1 MQIQVLYEALATLSS
16 GLFTGAALYV
26 SLVEHPA
33 RLQCGTRIAITE
45 FAPSYKRGAVMQA
58 SLAAAGT
65 LASIVAWL
73 IGSGRN
79 WLIGGLLLGAVIL
92 FTLLV
97 IFPTNKQLL
106 DRSLDKDSDHARK
119 LLVRW
124 GRLHA
129 VRSGLSLAAL
139 LLFVFWTGVA

>member
-1 MQIQVLYEALATLSS
+1 MQIQVVCEALATLCCA
-16 GLFTGAALYV
+16 LFTGAALYV

-45 FAPSYKRGAVMQA
+45 FAPSYKRGTLMQA

-65 LASIVAWL
+65 LASIAAWL
-73 IGSGRN
+73 LGSGSS
-79 WLIGGLLLGAVIL
+79 WLIGGLLLGAVIP

-106 DRSLDKDSDHARK
+106 DRSLEKDSDHARK

-129 VRSGLSLAAL
+129 VRSGLSLASL
-139 LLFVFWTGVA
+139 LLFLFGQV